1 MIELAALILGLNL
14 MAPADNTKLTDG
26 VVVQVHSGDRF
37 TLRKSGKLYK
47 IRLANIFAPL
57 LSQPFG
63 KESKAYLEKMAL
75 QRRVFLDV
83 KKIDAAGRHIAD
95 VNLMGQLWLNDE
107 MIAAGLAWHYR
118 VADPPVEHLAKL
130 EYLAFSSELGLWLDP
145 DPVPPWAAMRERI
158 PPEPPNNNNQV
169 DYDLIFLYGIVGD
182 RQNRTYKWPAC
193 NRYTLPRKPVVFW
206 SILEAEAQGFKTS
219 RDCRY

>member
-1 MIELAALILGLNL
+1 MIKLAPLILALSL

-37 TLRKSGKLYK
+37 TLRKAGKFYK
-47 IRLANIFAPL
+47 VRLANIFAPL

-63 KESKAYLEKMAL
+63 EASKTYLERMAL

-83 KKIDAAGRHIAD
+83 KRIDAVGRHVAD
-95 VNLMGQLWLNDE
+95 VNLLGQLWLNDE
-107 MIAAGLAWHYR
+107 MVAAGMAWHYR

-130 EYLAFSSELGLWLDP
+130 EHLAFSAKLGLWLDP
-145 DPVPPWAAMRERI
+145 EPIPPWAYMRERI
-158 PPEPPNNNNQV
+158 APEPPNNNNQV

-182 RQNRTYKWPAC
+182 KGNRTYKWPAC
-193 NRYTLPRKPVVFW
+193 DRYSLPKKPVIFQ
-206 SILEAEAQGFKTS
+206 SILEAEAQGYRTS